1 MRWSASQAL
10 AWIIRQKPLSLEKG
24 EWTPDMGPELD
35 VAQKKLARL
44 IGTDQVQAW
53 GRKQSH
59 GLVERIPSDPFRIS
73 SLTVVVGPHGDMTTL
88 PRHKL
93 YQGDRWHAIEFE
105 EDEIKRAFPK
115 PPSISAVE
123 WMRKEAERHAA
134 AGTIGKRDVMVRD
147 CMTKTGCTKR
157 DAEAAHKSLPDKLKY
172 QRGKPRKNPG

>member
-1 MRWSASQAL
+1 MKRQMRWSASQAL

-73 SLTVVVGPHGDMTTL
+73 SLTVVVGPHGDST
-88 PRHKL
+88 P
-93 YQGDRWHAIEFE
+93 A
-105 EDEIKRAFPK
+105 
-115 PPSISAVE
+115 
-123 WMRKEAERHAA
+123 
-134 AGTIGKRDVMVRD
+134 
-147 CMTKTGCTKR
+147 
-157 DAEAAHKSLPDKLKY
+157 
-172 QRGKPRKNPG
+172 